1 MMSLLSWME
10 FKDRHFQAFICIEL
24 QDGIWH
30 FRRLFKF
37 NLALTRCDGLA
48 LHGAAGLLAAVYL
61 DAVAQVEVES
71 EV

>member
-1 MMSLLSWME
+1 MV
-10 FKDRHFQAFICIEL
+10 F
-24 QDGIWH
+24 GISGD
-30 FRRLFKF
+30 FFKF